1 MSREFPDFIDPWRAA
16 EGGKRI
22 GGTIPLARFRRLAPL
37 LASNDGEAAFDLQFG
52 YDAQRRATVAVEVSS
67 PLRLTCQRSLEP
79 YVERVEQRSLL
90 QIIGEPGE
98 EALLSGDEEFVLV
111 EEGHLAVADLVEDEL
126 LLAVPQVPRNPD
138 VERVLAT
145 TASPEGSKVGAS
157 ASKRADNGA
166 CDGAGDIGA
175 EGADNGGDRQ
185 HPFEGL
191 AEMIKG
197 K

>member
-22 GGTIPLARFRRLAPL
+22 GGTIPLARLKRLTPL

-52 YDAQRRATVAVEVSS
+52 YDAQRRATVTVEVSA

-79 YVERVEQRSLL
+79 YVERVAQRSLL

-98 EALLSGDEEFVLV
+98 QALLSGDEEFVLV
-111 EEGHLAVADLVEDEL
+111 EEGRVAVADLVEDEL
-126 LLAVPQVPRNPD
+126 ILALPQVPRNPQAET
-138 VERVLAT
+138 VWIT
-145 TASPEGSKVGAS
+145 TASPEGSEAGAS
-157 ASKRADNGA
+157 RTNDEGNGEGNDEGNA
-166 CDGAGDIGA
+166 LAEDAGT
-175 EGADNGGDRQ
+175 GGERQ
-185 HPFEGL
+185 RPFEGL
-191 AEMIKG
+191 AEMLKN

>member
-22 GGTIPLARFRRLAPL
+22 GGTIPLARLKRLVPL
-37 LASNDGEAAFDLQFG
+37 LASNDGEAAFDLQFA
-52 YDAQRRATVAVEVSS
+52 YDAQRRATVTVEVSA

-79 YVERVEQRSLL
+79 YVERVSPRSLL

-111 EEGHLAVADLVEDEL
+111 GDGRLAVADLVEDEL
-126 LLAVPQVPRNPD
+126 LLAVPQVPRDPQGGT
-138 VERVLAT
+138 VRT
-145 TASPEGSKVGAS
+145 STASPGGAEAGAS
-157 ASKRADNGA
+157 TRDGEGNGESN
-166 CDGAGDIGA
+166 GAGDAVA
-175 EGADNGGDRQ
+175 EEAGIGGDRQ
-185 HPFEGL
+185 RPFEGL
-191 AEMIKG
+191 AEMLKN

>member
-22 GGTIPLARFRRLAPL
+22 GGTIPLARFKRLAPL
-37 LASNDGEAAFDLQFG
+37 LASNDGDAAFDLQFG
-52 YDAQRRATVAVEVSS
+52 YDAQRRATVTVEVSV

-79 YVERVEQRSLL
+79 YVERVAQRSLL

-111 EEGHLAVADLVEDEL
+111 EAGRLAVADLVEDEL

-138 VERVLAT
+138 VARVLT
-145 TASPEGSKVGAS
+145 TTTSPEGSQAGAS
-157 ASKRADNGA
+157 ASNGA
-166 CDGAGDIGA
+166 GDGAGDARA
-175 EGADNGGDRQ
+175 EDPDSGGDRQ
-185 HPFEGL
+185 RPFEGL
-191 AEMIKG
+191 AEMIKS